1 MERRTFSRI
10 SACVHAAIKAG
21 DRVLEGR
28 IVNASL
34 KGMFIRTPGKL
45 AAGDEV
51 ELTIHPPDS
60 EPGPPMTCR
69 ARVVRVEP
77 LGAAVELQ
85 DMSEESLTQLHGILF
100 RHSHDPQRTEDEIR
114 TYAARPR

>member
-1 MERRTFSRI
+1 MERGTFSRV
-10 SACVHAAIKAG
+10 SACVHATMKAG

-34 KGMFIRTPGKL
+34 TGVFIRTPGKL

-51 ELTIHPPDS
+51 ELTIRPPDS
-60 EPGPPMTCR
+60 EPGPVTRCR

-85 DMSEESLTQLHGILF
+85 DMSEQSLTQLHGIVF